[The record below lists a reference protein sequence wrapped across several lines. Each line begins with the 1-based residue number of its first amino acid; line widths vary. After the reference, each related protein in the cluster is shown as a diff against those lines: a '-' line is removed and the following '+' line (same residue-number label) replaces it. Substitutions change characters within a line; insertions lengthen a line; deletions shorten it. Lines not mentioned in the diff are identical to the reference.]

1 MRLAIQKL
9 GYSRNPWR
17 LVDLDSPADYNGPQ
31 QVCVTARF
39 DHPTLGPTVID
50 EAVSGATQRECVEVA
65 LGLLGRMIEL
75 KQQEVEASRRPS
87 ATVYV
92 VD

>member
-9 GYSRNPWR
+9 GYSRKPWR
-17 LVDLDSPADYNGPQ
+17 LVDLDSEADYNGPQ
-31 QVCVTARF
+31 QVCVAARF

-50 EAVSGATQRECVEVA
+50 EAVSGDTQRECMEQA

-75 KQQEVEASRRPS
+75 KRQE
-87 ATVYV
+87 T
-92 VD
+92 

>member
-9 GYSRNPWR
+9 GYSRSPWR
-17 LVDLDSPADYNGPQ
+17 LVDLDGEADYTGPQ

-50 EAVSGATQRECVEVA
+50 EAVSGNTKAECVDAA
-65 LGLLGRMIEL
+65 LALLGRMIEL
-75 KQQEVEASRRPS
+75 RRQEVASA
-87 ATVYV
+87 AT
-92 VD
+92 

>member
-9 GYSRNPWR
+9 GYSRKPWR
-17 LVDLDSPADYNGPQ
+17 LVDLDTEADYNGPH
-31 QVCVTARF
+31 QVCVVARF

-50 EAVSGATQRECVEVA
+50 EAVSGDTQRECVEVV

-75 KQQEVEASRRPS
+75 KRQEVAELRN
-87 ATVYV
+87 
-92 VD
+92 

>member
-9 GYSRNPWR
+9 GYSRHPWR
-17 LVDLDSPADYNGPQ
+17 LVDLDGEADHAGPQ
-31 QVCVTARF
+31 QVVVAVRF
-39 DHPTLGPTVID
+39 DHPDLGPTVID

-75 KQQEVEASRRPS
+75 RQQER
-87 ATVYV
+87 ATSG
-92 VD
+92 